1 MYRFTKANRLLGIV
15 ALLCCLLSVSAQ
27 TVESVSG
34 VIKNEQG
41 ETLIG
46 AYVQVL
52 ETKEKVTTDIDGK
65 FTIKANIGQTLQASY
80 LGMLTKKVKV
90 VSHSLNITLKS
101 DSKLIDEVV
110 VTGYQNIRNRVYT
123 GAATSVKMDDIKLE
137 GIADVSRMLEG
148 RVPGLSIQNIS
159 GTFG

>member
-52 ETKEKVTTDIDGK
+52 ETK
-65 FTIKANIGQTLQASY
+65 
-80 LGMLTKKVKV
+80 
-90 VSHSLNITLKS
+90 
-101 DSKLIDEVV
+101 
-110 VTGYQNIRNRVYT
+110 
-123 GAATSVKMDDIKLE
+123 
-137 GIADVSRMLEG
+137 
-148 RVPGLSIQNIS
+148 
-159 GTFG
+159 

>member
-52 ETKEKVTTDIDGK
+52 ETKEKVITDIDGK
-65 FTIKANIGQTLQASY
+65 FTIKANIGQTLQAS
-80 LGMLTKKVKV
+80 
-90 VSHSLNITLKS
+90 
-101 DSKLIDEVV
+101 
-110 VTGYQNIRNRVYT
+110 
-123 GAATSVKMDDIKLE
+123 
-137 GIADVSRMLEG
+137 
-148 RVPGLSIQNIS
+148 
-159 GTFG
+159 